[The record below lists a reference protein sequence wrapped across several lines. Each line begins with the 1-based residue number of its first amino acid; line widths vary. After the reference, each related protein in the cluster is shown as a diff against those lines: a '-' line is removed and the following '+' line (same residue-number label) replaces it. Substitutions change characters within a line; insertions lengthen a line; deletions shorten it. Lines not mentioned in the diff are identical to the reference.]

1 MASERQSVADA
12 VEEYC
17 SQLRR
22 RHIEG
27 SLPCAKRTAEIMR
40 VLITMQRHPDAAALI
55 DDVRSVGYRIQAA
68 KPVELA
74 IGNIVRRVLHL
85 IREEV
90 LNEELAQEATRP
102 EGEVA
107 VQVASVS
114 RLESSKPPGAGPGLL
129 NQALKLASSGGL
141 LLRPSRAVSLSNLLD
156 VGIEDVDAMMERQ
169 ASGVSPAAARGG
181 AGPAAGLQ
189 GPGGGG
195 AGQGPGQG
203 HEGEA
208 ESQATTAKGGAAKG
222 KKAVHNW
229 KAKII
234 DAINELLEELEH
246 ITTSITRRWVYAAAP
261 AVVTVLLLGVV
272 MELVVEVALVVKVV
286 MVVMVVVMQG
296 VEHLHTNEVILTL
309 GMSQTTYAFL
319 REAAR
324 KREFQVVVAEGAPSY
339 DGHLM
344 ARRLADAG
352 MQTTVIADS
361 AVFAMMARANK
372 VLVGAHAVL
381 ANGGVIAPCGIHMVA
396 LAARQHSIPFVVLV
410 GLHKLS
416 PLFPHDPDLSFNEF
430 RSPAEVVDLD
440 VVAEAF
446 QHHTAASHH
455 QGVGGDPLAGTVHV
469 PNPAFDYIPPH
480 LISLFITDT
489 GGYTPSYVYRLL
501 TEYYSRC
508 D

>member
-27 SLPCAKRTAEIMR
+27 SLPCAKRTAELMR

-169 ASGVSPAAARGG
+169 ASGVSAAAARGG
-181 AGPAAGLQ
+181 VGPAAGLQ

-246 ITTSITRRWVYAAAP
+246 ITTSITV
-261 AVVTVLLLGVV
+261 
-272 MELVVEVALVVKVV
+272 
-286 MVVMVVVMQG
+286 QG

-501 TEYYSRC
+501 TEYYSRE
-508 D
+508 DYLLSKELPFAGR